1 MIIGLGHQARVG
13 KDAVAEILV
22 EEHGF
27 KRIGFADSL
36 KRLSLLF
43 NPIIKGSGQRLDHL
57 VKTVG
62 WEATKDLHPDA
73 RLFLQRVGGSVRTI
87 FGEGCWVDVVR
98 EQMHRGNAF
107 TQIED
112 DWVISDMRYENEVEY
127 VKGNGGWTVN
137 VRRPGIGAANGHI
150 SEHALDDLVYD
161 FILDNDG
168 RLEDLHSKVTFLLV
182 QIQETIEKDARD
194 SIERAAAS
202 KARSDEAK
210 AAKAAR
216 EAAAPIPA
224 PANNPYANIYGP
236 YGYGAF

>member
-27 KRIGFADSL
+27 KRIGFADAL
-36 KRLSLLF
+36 KKMTLKI
-43 NPIIKGSGQRLDHL
+43 NPIVGRQMTQLANAAYPF
-57 VKTVG
+57 G
-62 WEATKDLHPDA
+62 WEAAKDRYPYL
-73 RLFLQRVGGSVRTI
+73 RIFLQDLGNEARHT

-98 EQMHRGNAF
+98 DRMHRGNAF

-182 QIQETIEKDARD
+182 QIQETIEKDA
-194 SIERAAAS
+194 
-202 KARSDEAK
+202 K
-210 AAKAAR
+210 
-216 EAAAPIPA
+216 EAAATRGA
-224 PANNPYANIYGP
+224 KIYGP
-236 YGYGAF
+236 YGHGAF

>member
-27 KRIGFADSL
+27 KRIGFADAL
-36 KRLSLLF
+36 KQMALKI
-43 NPIIKGSGQRLDHL
+43 NPIVNEYGVEYREELGSYGSE
-57 VKTVG
+57 T
-62 WEATKDLHPDA
+62 AKDTNPNI
-73 RLFLQRVGGSVRTI
+73 RIFLQRLGNEARHT

-98 EQMHRGNAF
+98 DRMHRGNAF

-112 DWVISDMRYENEVEY
+112 DWVISDMRYENEAEY

-182 QIQETIEKDARD
+182 QIQETIEKDA
-194 SIERAAAS
+194 
-202 KARSDEAK
+202 K
-210 AAKAAR
+210 
-216 EAAAPIPA
+216 EAAATRAAKSPVLPFQKPA
-224 PANNPYANIYGP
+224 SPPLQPLPDPPVNPYANIYGP